1 MLKLMDRVDE
11 AYDRGQ
17 YVFVQDLRGQAD
29 TFFKYQGV
37 LCDLVNIYRKYKLNM
52 ATRAEVIE
60 YMRLNFVEA
69 MRAGQRMC
77 YFVGQEDF
85 SFPKFNDDL
94 NFPFADLFNWS
105 VGR

>member
-1 MLKLMDRVDE
+1 
-11 AYDRGQ
+11 
-17 YVFVQDLRGQAD
+17 
-29 TFFKYQGV
+29 
-37 LCDLVNIYRKYKLNM
+37 M

-85 SFPKFNDDL
+85 SFQKFSDDL
-94 NFPFADLFNWS
+94 NFPVAELFNWS
-105 VGR
+105 VGRQYETLMKVVREDEKYDNYFELKGTFTMLETKF